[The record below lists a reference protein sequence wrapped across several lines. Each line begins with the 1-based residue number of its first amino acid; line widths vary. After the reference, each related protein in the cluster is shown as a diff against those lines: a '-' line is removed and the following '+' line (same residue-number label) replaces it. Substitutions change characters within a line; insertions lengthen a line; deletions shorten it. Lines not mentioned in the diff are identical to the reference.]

1 MTIFVVPII
10 IQFPERII
18 IMHLQIVFDQL
29 RSMRHTTTAE
39 SVLTRLKNSETDA
52 LEPSEFV
59 ALLVEDEY
67 YARQRRKLK
76 RMIGRANF
84 KPDQATIENI
94 LYEQNRGFTKKDIML
109 FTSADWVENN
119 RNIILTGPT
128 GSGKSYVA
136 EAIGYR
142 ACTMGY
148 PVWKI
153 RYALLFEEIH
163 TAKGTGQ
170 YLKFLAKLSKI
181 RVIIIDDF
189 LMNATDIKEA
199 EMLMDIIEQK
209 DQTGS
214 VVVTTQYPVQS
225 WHKRMP
231 DPTIA
236 DAICDRIIQ
245 KSVQLNLK
253 GDSMRK
259 KQQNSQSK

>member
-1 MTIFVVPII
+1 
-10 IQFPERII
+10 
-18 IMHLQIVFDQL
+18 MHLQTVVDQL
-29 RSMRHTTTAE
+29 RSMRLTTMAE
-39 SVLTRLKNSETDA
+39 SLLTRIKNNETDA

-67 YARQRRKLK
+67 CARQRRKLQ

-109 FTSADWVENN
+109 FTSTDWIESN
-119 RNIILTGPT
+119 RNVILTGPT

-181 RVIIIDDF
+181 RIIIIDDF

-209 DQTGS
+209 EQTGS
-214 VVVTTQYPVQS
+214 IVVTTQYPVQS

-231 DPTIA
+231 DQNIA
-236 DAICDRIIQ
+236 YDICDRIIQ
-245 KSVQLNLK
+245 KSIQHNLK
-253 GDSMRK
+253 
-259 KQQNSQSK
+259 

>member
-1 MTIFVVPII
+1 
-10 IQFPERII
+10 
-18 IMHLQIVFDQL
+18 
-29 RSMRHTTTAE
+29 
-39 SVLTRLKNSETDA
+39 
-52 LEPSEFV
+52 
-59 ALLVEDEY
+59 
-67 YARQRRKLK
+67 
-76 RMIGRANF
+76 MIGRANF

-109 FTSADWVENN
+109 FTSTDWIESN
-119 RNIILTGPT
+119 RNVILTGPT

-181 RVIIIDDF
+181 RIIIIDDF

-209 DQTGS
+209 EQTGS
-214 VVVTTQYPVQS
+214 IVVTTQYPVQS

-245 KSVQLNLK
+245 KSIQLNLK

-259 KQQNSQSK
+259 KQQNSQQK

>member
-1 MTIFVVPII
+1 MIIFAVLTI
-10 IQFPERII
+10 IQSNERFYT
-18 IMHLQIVFDQL
+18 MHLQTVIDQL
-29 RSMRHTTTAE
+29 RSMRLTAMAE
-39 SVLTRLKNSETDA
+39 SLMTRLKNNEADA
-52 LEPSEFV
+52 LEPSEFI

-67 YARQRRKLK
+67 CARQRRKLQ

-94 LYEQNRGFTKKDIML
+94 LYDQDRGFTKKDILL
-109 FTSADWVENN
+109 FTSADWIESN

-142 ACTMGY
+142 ACTMGH
-148 PVWKI
+148 PVWRI

-181 RVIIIDDF
+181 KVLIIDDF

-214 VVVTTQYPVQS
+214 IVVTTQYPIQS
-225 WHKRMP
+225 WHKRLP

-236 DAICDRIIQ
+236 DAICDRMIQ